1 MSEKTD
7 RIVKTKAGKFQ
18 VMSKAGKPLGDPYDS
33 EEEASERLRQ
43 IEAAVAA
50 KGDSG
55 APRKARRIDYLGE
68 IHFDPERTDG
78 VIATVDDATGF
89 LRLDARLTRTGVF
102 QYGDRDGNTWG
113 ELRTEDEVFDEAALR
128 SFEMVVLTDD
138 HPAEFVTAANVRDVQ
153 VGHVGSDVRRDGDFV
168 IASIVVTDAK
178 AIAAIRD
185 GKRELSCGYSATV
198 LQDSGETDAG
208 TPFAGRQTQIRGNHV
223 AIVDRGRAGPEC
235 RLLTDAG
242 DAFALHHPQEKN
254 PKMSTDKKEDVGT
267 ITIDGEKISVDPRV
281 AAAFTKLTE
290 DSETEPSKDQ
300 PMPTQDTKTE
310 DATALRARLDV
321 LEAEATARAASESAR
336 IDARVSLVTT
346 ARNVLGADTPTT
358 GVTDAALMRAVV
370 LKVNPALEGRLD
382 ANKDAPGYLRA
393 AFDAAVD
400 LHGEREAHTDEAPA
414 AIFEAIQGGKTD
426 ADDLDALHASYIKD
440 RNTIRLT
447 AGEG

>member
-55 APRKARRIDYLGE
+55 APPKKSRRIDYLGE

-185 GKRELSCGYSATV
+185 GKRELSCGYTATV
-198 LQDSGETDAG
+198 LQDSGVADDG
-208 TPFAGRQTQIRGNHV
+208 TPFKGRQTQIRGNHV

-235 RLLTDAG
+235 RLLTDAE
-242 DAFALHHPQEKN
+242 DAFTIHHPQEVNMAKE
-254 PKMSTDKKEDVGT
+254 KTEDVAT
-267 ITIDGEKISVDPRV
+267 ITIDGETIPVDPRV
-281 AAAFTKLTE
+281 AAAFTKLTA
-290 DSETEPSKDQ
+290 DSETEPAKDQ
-300 PMPTQDTKTE
+300 PMNHQDKKPE
-310 DATALRARLDV
+310 DATALRARVDV
-321 LEAEATARAASESAR
+321 LEAEAAARAASESAR

-346 ARNVLGADTPTT
+346 ARDVLGADTTTT

-400 LHGEREAHTDEAPA
+400 LHREREAHTDEAPA
-414 AIFEAIQGGKTD
+414 AIFEAIKGGKTD
-426 ADDLDALHASYIKD
+426 ADDLDALHAAYIKD